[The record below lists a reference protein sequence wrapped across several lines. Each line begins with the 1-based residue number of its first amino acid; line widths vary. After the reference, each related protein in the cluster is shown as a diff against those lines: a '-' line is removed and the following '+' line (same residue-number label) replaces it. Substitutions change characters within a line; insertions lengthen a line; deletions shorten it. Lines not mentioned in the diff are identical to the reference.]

1 MIMVVTVNTAAAAAP
16 YVVTR
21 AICMGGARVEVGTVI
36 ELAKN
41 LANELMTAGKVAHY
55 VAPPVPADQPKP
67 VRAKEKA
74 VSSVAEPQAN
84 LIA

>member
-1 MIMVVTVNTAAAAAP
+1 MVVAVHTAAAYAP

-36 ELAKN
+36 ELTKTF
-41 LANELMTAGKVAHY
+41 ANELMTAGKVAHY
-55 VAPPVPADQPKP
+55 VAPPVPAEPAKP
-67 VRAKEKA
+67 VRAKDKA
-74 VSSVAEPQAN
+74 VSSVAEPQAD